1 MDAIFQR
8 LLETAQEN
16 GLEITDERFAK
27 LEAKLMDERDPLKHF
42 RSQFHVPTKAEA
54 LEDDLADGKAEVVLT
69 LCQCGFVSLM
79 YITMNRSSCTYI
91 FRLNGSPLFVCCI
104 RVF

>member
-16 GLEITDERFAK
+16 GLEITDERFAQ
-27 LEAKLMDERDPLKHF
+27 LMDERDPLKHF

-69 LCQCGFVSLM
+69 LCQYGFVSLM
-79 YITMNRSSCTYI
+79 YITMNRIHVHIYSD
-91 FRLNGSPLFVCCI
+91 
-104 RVF
+104 